1 MVHQTRMMK
10 KLLLASSL
18 LIASTS
24 LFAAEHWIDVRDDSQ
39 FQENHVSGAVNIPLS
54 QIDQRISEVTQD
66 KNDTLHLYC
75 NTGNKSGKAQALL
88 KDMGYTNAVNEG
100 GLKEVEK
107 TQTMVKK

>member
-10 KLLLASSL
+10 KLLLASTL

-24 LFAAEHWIDVRDDSQ
+24 LYAAEHWIDVRDASQ

-54 QIDQRISEVTQD
+54 QIDHRISEVTQN

-75 NTGNKSGKAQALL
+75 NTGNNSSKAEVML
-88 KDMGYTNAVNEG
+88 KDMGYTHVVNEG
-100 GLKEVEK
+100 GLKDVEK
-107 TQTMVKK
+107 TQTMIKK